1 MIWGLQLWSDV
12 RKRPTDTGL
21 SPSPARW
28 DVQMALT
35 VSVLA
40 FGFEIHTDFLIIKNP
55 LISQGVPYTL
65 FQFIAALG

>member
-40 FGFEIHTDFLIIKNP
+40 FGFEIHTQVII
-55 LISQGVPYTL
+55 SMAG
-65 FQFIAALG
+65 